1 MEHETKLEFIKCIV
15 FDTASHWVML
25 CMPKY
30 FNESLACGS
39 RFALTLARTFWGRFH
54 FGVSPRAVISMR
66 FGQPWGSNVTTVF
79 TEEGARIINRLAPEL
94 AAGKLYRA
102 GLGAFRHFLRG
113 LTA

>member
-1 MEHETKLEFIKCIV
+1 
-15 FDTASHWVML
+15 
-25 CMPKY
+25 
-30 FNESLACGS
+30 
-39 RFALTLARTFWGRFH
+39 
-54 FGVSPRAVISMR
+54 MR

-102 GLGAFRHFLRG
+102 GLGAFRHCLRG